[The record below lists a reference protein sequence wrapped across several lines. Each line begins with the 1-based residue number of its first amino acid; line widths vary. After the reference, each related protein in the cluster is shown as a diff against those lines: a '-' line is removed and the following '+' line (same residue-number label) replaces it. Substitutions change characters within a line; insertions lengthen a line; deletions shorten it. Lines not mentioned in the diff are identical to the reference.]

1 MKELIRKILK
11 EEISSK
17 DKLRSMVNNFGW
29 EETANLVGGI
39 EQIIK
44 ILYDGNEIEYYKD
57 RVREIIKYQ
66 MEIQHPDNFD
76 DADEYADFCI
86 SQSMDL
92 FFNENTDSVLNK
104 WSDDED
110 DEDDEDNS
118 IDIGY
123 DEYEDI
129 QNHMIDEFYDELV
142 EFYNDINN

>member
-92 FFNENTDSVLNK
+92 FFHENTDS
-104 WSDDED
+104 WSD

-118 IDIGY
+118 IDIDY

>member
-29 EETANLVGGI
+29 EQTANLVGGI

-92 FFNENTDSVLNK
+92 FFHENTDS
-104 WSDDED
+104 WSD

-118 IDIGY
+118 IDIDY

>member
-1 MKELIRKILK
+1 MKELNRKILK

-29 EETANLVGGI
+29 EQTANLVGGI

-76 DADEYADFCI
+76 TADEYADFCI

-92 FFNENTDSVLNK
+92 FFNENTDS
-104 WSDDED
+104 WSN

-123 DEYEDI
+123 DDYEDI

>member
-29 EETANLVGGI
+29 EQTANLVGGI

-66 MEIQHPDNFD
+66 MEIQQPGNFD

-92 FFNENTDSVLNK
+92 FFNEDTDS
-104 WSDDED
+104 WSD

>member
-29 EETANLVGGI
+29 EQTANLVGGI

-92 FFNENTDSVLNK
+92 FFNEDTDS
-104 WSDDED
+104 WSD